1 MAIRFVNDI
10 DLLENEAKNLALH
23 NNASDLA
30 GTTEGLIYYNT
41 GSDKIK
47 YYNAAGWQFIA
58 SEAWVSA
65 NFSNN
70 LGTVTSVA
78 LTAPSAF
85 TVSGSPVTSSGT
97 LAITGAGTTAQYIDG
112 TGALQTFPT
121 IPANIVETV
130 TTTDGTFIDLTP
142 NAATDGAVTV
152 TADLSATGTASATTF
167 LRGDNV
173 WATPAGAY
181 SFWTARADSGTADNI
196 IDGDTVDIQGGTGV
210 ITSISTATTTATID
224 ISLDYAGTDNFIDAA
239 TNLEGTAIS
248 TADTII
254 YHDATDSNIKKGLVS
269 DLPFTNNT
277 GDITRVNIT
286 AGNGLSGT
294 SVDTTSG
301 DHTQTL
307 TVGAGTGIQ
316 VNASSVQIDYTG
328 VDNFIDSATNLEGTA
343 IATGDTIVY
352 HDATDNNVKKGF
364 VSDLPFNNYS
374 FTVTA
379 DSGTNQGITNGNTLD
394 IAGGTNISTVVG
406 ATDTVTVNLNDS
418 ITLSGTLTANGT
430 GQHAFG
436 GQVTIPLTP
445 SANTDAAS
453 KGYVDSAL
461 AGSGSL
467 IYQGGYNASTDTPS
481 LDDGTPIAGIKKGWT
496 YTVTADGLFFTE
508 QVRVGDVLIAEI
520 DSPTTLADWT
530 TVQNN
535 IDLASTSTV
544 GIASFSSDNF
554 AVSGAGV
561 VTIKDNGIILG
572 TETTG
577 NYVADV
583 NASAANNRLGIEVT
597 GADAENSTKTVGLDI
612 IGRTNLT
619 TLAAGDD
626 FLVYDLDTT
635 TNKRVGA
642 DVIASYVESTLP
654 DRVAYVILNSA
665 TSGVSSAD
673 AGGIRTWTVDV
684 SVFLSGT
691 IDNPGLKVEV
701 LEVSSG
707 DTVWAET
714 SRSITTGDVDVKVKG
729 TPAQGTYAVM
739 LHYVADFGA

>member
-294 SVDTTSG
+294 SVD
-301 DHTQTL
+301 L
-307 TVGAGTGIQ
+307 
-316 VNASSVQIDYTG
+316 
-328 VDNFIDSATNLEGTA
+328 
-343 IATGDTIVY
+343 
-352 HDATDNNVKKGF
+352 
-364 VSDLPFNNYS
+364 
-374 FTVTA
+374 
-379 DSGTNQGITNGNTLD
+379 
-394 IAGGTNISTVVG
+394 
-406 ATDTVTVNLNDS
+406 
-418 ITLSGTLTANGT
+418 
-430 GQHAFG
+430 
-436 GQVTIPLTP
+436 
-445 SANTDAAS
+445 
-453 KGYVDSAL
+453 
-461 AGSGSL
+461 SL
-467 IYQGGYNASTDTPS
+467 IHISEPTRPS
-481 LDDGTPIAGIKKGWT
+481 P
-496 YTVTADGLFFTE
+496 
-508 QVRVGDVLIAEI
+508 
-520 DSPTTLADWT
+520 
-530 TVQNN
+530 
-535 IDLASTSTV
+535 
-544 GIASFSSDNF
+544 
-554 AVSGAGV
+554 
-561 VTIKDNGIILG
+561 
-572 TETTG
+572 
-577 NYVADV
+577 
-583 NASAANNRLGIEVT
+583 
-597 GADAENSTKTVGLDI
+597 
-612 IGRTNLT
+612 
-619 TLAAGDD
+619 
-626 FLVYDLDTT
+626 
-635 TNKRVGA
+635 
-642 DVIASYVESTLP
+642 
-654 DRVAYVILNSA
+654 
-665 TSGVSSAD
+665 
-673 AGGIRTWTVDV
+673 
-684 SVFLSGT
+684 
-691 IDNPGLKVEV
+691 
-701 LEVSSG
+701 
-707 DTVWAET
+707 
-714 SRSITTGDVDVKVKG
+714 
-729 TPAQGTYAVM
+729 
-739 LHYVADFGA
+739 